1 MMSPGNDTKPLHKS
15 PPVGIAFLLSQ
26 IGAHAALGFGE
37 RLTVL
42 DLKPQDAGILRMLG
56 SNPGLT
62 QQSLSELLGIFPS
75 RLVALLDSLE
85 KRRLIDR
92 RSSPKDRRSYQLHL
106 TKQGRSA
113 LAAIGRVTHQLEDD
127 LLAALSEAEKERL
140 FDALTRIISQQQ
152 ITPGVH
158 PAYRTEAHRAGRAR

>member
-1 MMSPGNDTKPLHKS
+1 L
-15 PPVGIAFLLSQ
+15 AFLLSQ
-26 IGAHAALGFGE
+26 VGAHAALGFGE
-37 RLTVL
+37 RLTKL

-62 QQSLSELLGIFPS
+62 QQALSTLLGIFPS

-85 KRRLIDR
+85 KRKLIDR
-92 RSSPKDRRSYQLHL
+92 RNSPEDRRSYHLHL
-106 TKQGRSA
+106 TKPGRSA
-113 LAAIGRVTHQLEDD
+113 LTAIGRATRQLEED

-140 FDALTRIISQQQ
+140 FDVLTRIISQQQ

-158 PAYRTEAHRAGRAR
+158 PAYRTEANRAGRAR